1 MKKDKDILIRVGKD
15 LKEKI
20 TQKAKNKGLS
30 VSSYIR
36 MLIINDLENENN

>member
-1 MKKDKDILIRVGKD
+1 MKKDKDILIRVGED

-20 TQKAKNKGLS
+20 TQKAKVKGLS

-36 MLIINDLENENN
+36 MLIINDLDDGNN

>member
-1 MKKDKDILIRVGKD
+1 MIKDKDILIRISSD

-20 TQKAKNKGLS
+20 QVKSKELGLS

-36 MLIINDLENENN
+36 MLLIEKLREN